1 MEFSVNPHM
10 NSLTSSSLSPTT
22 LSLSVT
28 MSVLASCYSSNTLKE
43 QRPWRQTLVIPFIW
57 NALPSDSTVAHSLP
71 ATWQRFN
78 KYVFRDRMERLI
90 IFLCGCFIFQS
101 KLDPSQPSA
110 PATCQFISSH
120 LTVILGRAAVN
131 GHTCWALHISQGC
144 HSK

>member
-1 MEFSVNPHM
+1 MEFSVNPHT

-57 NALPSDSTVAHSLP
+57 NALPQTALWLTLFLP
-71 ATWQRFN
+71 LG
-78 KYVFRDRMERLI
+78 RDLINMCSMTGWKELI